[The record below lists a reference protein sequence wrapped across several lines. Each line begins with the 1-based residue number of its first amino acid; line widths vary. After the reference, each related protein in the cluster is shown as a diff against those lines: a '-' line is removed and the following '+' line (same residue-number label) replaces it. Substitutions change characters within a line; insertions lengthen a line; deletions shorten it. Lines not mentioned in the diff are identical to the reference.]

1 MDLVKIGFLIQT
13 NGLEKANKEVDAL
26 LAKAD
31 RLKNLGAGKG
41 SSAGS
46 NSGSA
51 GGSPSA
57 STKTT
62 EKMIKQ
68 QELLAHFLPLMD
80 KQTAALAAKFK
91 ALSDSTAEL
100 NKYLTL
106 VGQNKAFLKQQESAE
121 RLIAAQKK
129 LQEQAE
135 KDRQKAFSKEQQDYQ
150 KRMDKA
156 KASVQSA
163 NEAEEKARQKRLSAE
178 QKYYQKQM
186 EMARAAAAG
195 KTTAEEKARQKKL
208 ADEQKYYQK
217 QMDAAKKE
225 HAATVAR
232 QQKLVD
238 DAEKARQQNFKA
250 AQDYYQKQMALAQ
263 AEQTAKNKQAQKL
276 LENEEK
282 ARQKRLSAEQ
292 KHYQQQMELARKA
305 AESEAKA
312 QKRAQEDADKARQ
325 RRFAASQNHY
335 QQEMARIERLAQ
347 AERDRISNYNKQI
360 ALTNKIA
367 QNQRA
372 GLSTTNASK
381 LARMELSGADAAT
394 VERYKKALLS
404 AQAATQSLGNTTT
417 EASKKLG
424 FWNSQIGGIV
434 KYAILSTAIYGVM
447 TAMTAL
453 TAATVR
459 MADEYTA
466 IQNRM
471 KLYIT
476 DAEELIGVN
485 QKLTEFAMANNVGLR
500 ETATLFTRLA
510 PSMQRL
516 GKDTGDITTVVDAFG
531 KSLRIGGATAM
542 EAASATI
549 QFSQAMASG
558 KLAGDE
564 FRSISEASPRFLK
577 AIADGSGIAASKLK
591 EMSSAGLL
599 TTEVISN
606 ALIKEYGKLS
616 AENLKLGVTLEQG
629 SNAIVTAF
637 TRFIGEFNEGA
648 GVTKFFGESLMDV
661 ALSLSDLAKTA
672 KESGESMKQWLTD
685 NKKNI
690 ELLGNAALLAA
701 SIFAGRL
708 VASLVATTVS
718 AVRAKVSVL
727 ALNVSIAMMGT
738 TARGAALAVT
748 TLSTSLKGLFRLMG
762 GWVGIAVTLATAY
775 LGFKSLEKGASEA
788 TQELISQNKY
798 ISMTT
803 DELKALGVV
812 QKDLAKFKLNLDMAE
827 AEKNVKAAKD
837 NVVKAFDEIIYKWHF
852 ISKSDDV
859 GFVKQY
865 DEIVASVKNGTMS
878 FDLAVKKLIEM
889 NAVTEDVA
897 KELYKMTGEYDKT
910 VDSALPFVKVLKDL
924 GVEHKITKDAT
935 HNGRTEN
942 DLYKKSLGD
951 IADQARD
958 TENALGGLAAKYKA
972 AADVIRGG
980 MQVSLVTGIKDKQL
994 SEELYKDANER
1005 AKLLKGTAVM
1015 MNPSGVT
1022 AEQVLKSGLFKDEID
1037 QQKEL
1042 YKLQKQSSDFY
1053 KESAEAKQSEVNNY
1067 PKQLEQ
1073 LNRFLSILKNTSD
1086 IEVARVASTKE
1097 YHKWYKGN
1105 LDVARQIVALEK
1117 QRSEIEKEIQDALA
1131 QETARADYVKAL
1143 RTEEEVM
1150 TRITLLMDKGVD
1162 YEVARQVAQAYY
1174 TDNARGIAAA
1184 SLTYM
1189 NTLNSSLSSLESQ
1202 VVVQEQ
1208 VNAYMREGVDLER
1221 ATFNATLDRAVALGT
1236 ISEESAKAVRE
1247 RQKELSLTSQAQ
1259 QEERKR
1265 LESASKMRKDITDLA
1280 LQAMVLAMTQDSAIA
1295 DIINGYEH
1303 IDSEAAKELSTRQLI
1318 IDKLKEQYDYQKAQK
1333 ANPLGDFSN
1342 INFDAFGDFGNPFKS
1357 ALEGLNAMIAGT
1369 ALLDQQYGDMHRD
1382 LNKQW
1387 NEAAANSIERTQIET
1402 QRATLEQGYIREK
1415 AALNDEAVS
1424 KMLSASKQFFKEE
1437 SAGYKVL
1444 SAAEKAFTVF
1454 KLVQGAKRF
1463 AIEMGFITKETGAYV
1478 AGSLSKKAAELGF
1491 TAFTVVQKGIQAAA
1505 SGVAA
1510 LASSMAGLPFPLN
1523 IAAFAA
1529 TGALLASIGLN
1540 LAGGGKASGSFA
1552 LTNEG
1557 TGTVFGDPTAKS
1569 ESIKKSIDLLAEN
1582 SDVTTPLTAAML
1594 KSLQNIESN
1603 IGGLANLLI
1612 RNAPGSKLVEGVNQG
1627 FKQNTI
1633 GGFLEKA
1640 GKTAFAAIGDFL
1652 GINKMLG
1659 SLLGGLFGKKVSV
1672 KGQGLFGSN
1681 QQLGDIIG
1689 DGFSLQEY
1697 VDIQTK
1703 KKSFGITTSKKNS
1716 TQYSAASQEL
1726 ENQFTLIFKSFN
1738 DAILSAAPILDKNT
1752 NEVAKKLND
1761 FVVSIGR
1768 VDLKGLNGEQIQEK
1782 LNAVFGAEA
1791 DKMAQAALG
1800 GLDDFQKVGEGY
1812 FETLVRVATSIEM
1825 ATVYTDR
1832 LNVSAIKYTD
1842 VINKQGDVTTEI
1854 IRQSV
1859 LLNESNKDIKNGFYD
1874 LVNTFNGTAGEIT
1887 DFVLTLRDLQDAIVA
1902 TGKSGDYLTSAM
1914 LAGAGGLDR
1923 LQDGLEAYFE
1933 ILSPAEQAAELTR
1946 RLTNEFAVF
1955 GTQVPASV
1963 DAFKA
1968 LVNGIDINTEA
1979 GQKLYGQVV
1988 ALTPEFVDLQDSL
2001 KKAEDAAKAEA
2012 EEARR
2017 LAEEAK
2023 KAAESLAKLRTAFF
2037 ITGQDVS
2044 RLTQVMINAAGGV
2057 EAMQRGLDAMFE
2069 MLSPTEKAAELT
2081 RRLAIQFKA
2090 LGLELPSSTDA
2101 FRVLVKEMNTSTN
2114 AGKALL
2120 GKVIALAPEF
2130 NELQKALESANNE
2143 VNQLVQSLR
2152 DLAEQARQARGE
2164 TEQPRNLDYA
2174 RAMFESTAMLAMQG
2188 DTQAAEKLMSLG
2200 TNLMDLS
2207 KQYSTSGSEYARDLA
2222 WIQRA
2227 ATISADVQEGGLGY
2241 TSTTLSTSLSG
2252 GNAAP
2257 TLATTSTSTD
2267 AEIKELRGDL
2277 NAALLAIAKYTQ
2289 STANKLENWDDGNR
2303 VMVGVIQERDDPK
2316 LKVVTT

>member
-13 NGLEKANKEVDAL
+13 NGLEKANKEVDSL
-26 LAKAD
+26 LDKTSKIGTVSKKAAADAETSQKKVKKATEDSTKAADNNAKAVEKTSKALEKQKIIGD
-31 RLKNLGAGKG
+31 YLGKGLDKTTATSIANFKQLGASVTETSTMLNTLANNKGILQTRKDIEAANKAQQEHAKLVDQTIGKYRQLSSKSLGGGILDTIEQENKGLQELRKHYSSLEKQQEKNLSVVKEYEAASRKSFGGGILDTIGKQDKGLQNLNAEYRAMEVAQSKLLSAEKQANAERQKAIALEQTKAKYIKEGFGKG
-41 SSAGS
+41 SS
-46 NSGSA
+46 
-51 GGSPSA
+51 
-57 STKTT
+57 T
-62 EKMIKQ
+62 Q
-68 QELLAHFLPLMD
+68 LA
-80 KQTAALAAKFK
+80 K
-91 ALSDSTAEL
+91 
-100 NKYLTL
+100 
-106 VGQNKAFLKQQESAE
+106 
-121 RLIAAQKK
+121 
-129 LQEQAE
+129 
-135 KDRQKAFSKEQQDYQ
+135 
-150 KRMDKA
+150 
-156 KASVQSA
+156 
-163 NEAEEKARQKRLSAE
+163 
-178 QKYYQKQM
+178 
-186 EMARAAAAG
+186 
-195 KTTAEEKARQKKL
+195 
-208 ADEQKYYQK
+208 
-217 QMDAAKKE
+217 
-225 HAATVAR
+225 
-232 QQKLVD
+232 
-238 DAEKARQQNFKA
+238 
-250 AQDYYQKQMALAQ
+250 
-263 AEQTAKNKQAQKL
+263 
-276 LENEEK
+276 
-282 ARQKRLSAEQ
+282 
-292 KHYQQQMELARKA
+292 
-305 AESEAKA
+305 
-312 QKRAQEDADKARQ
+312 
-325 RRFAASQNHY
+325 
-335 QQEMARIERLAQ
+335 
-347 AERDRISNYNKQI
+347 
-360 ALTNKIA
+360 
-367 QNQRA
+367 
-372 GLSTTNASK
+372 
-381 LARMELSGADAAT
+381 MELSGADVTTLDNYKASLLAT
-394 VERYKKALLS
+394 SSALGSFAGS
-404 AQAATQSLGNTTT
+404 AKNAT
-417 EASKKLG
+417 EEKSKLAQQVK
-424 FWNSQIGGIV
+424 GIAF
-434 KYAILSTAIYGVM
+434 YAVLSTAIYGAM

-471 KLYIT
+471 KLYI
-476 DAEELIGVN
+476 DGASELAAIN
-485 QKLTEFAMANNVGLR
+485 NKMAQMSIENNVGLR
-500 ETATLFTRLA
+500 ETATLYARLLPA
-510 PSMQRL
+510 MQRV
-516 GKDTGDITTVVDAFG
+516 GANTAAVTNVVDAFG
-531 KSLRIGGATAM
+531 KSIRIGGATAM

-577 AIADGSGIAASKLK
+577 AIADGSGIAAEKLK
-591 EMSSAGLL
+591 EMSSAGKL
-599 TTEVISN
+599 TTEVISK
-606 ALIKEYGKLS
+606 ALLKEYPKLIE
-616 AENLKLGVTLEQG
+616 ENKKLGVTLEQG
-629 SNAIVTAF
+629 ANAIKTGFLVA
-637 TRFIGEFNEGA
+637 IGEFNEGA
-648 GVTKFFGESLMDV
+648 KLTQLIGEAMTDFASKLLKVAQGARDAGKSFKEFYTNNAGMFKAALEAVKFAAVALASYMGTKFVIAMALAAKSAISSFLAISLAAKAYFQAVAMEAGKATAAVRTIGMLTPTGIVGALGSLALTAVGVAYSYYLMDDSAEELNNRLKEQGEIANKTADELRQLTGLDRTTAIDKLTESFNAQNKAISEQQEKVDAVLFAIRAVSVDNEKARKVTEEARRGTLSYSKAIEELNKLSIPPDLYLELKNQVDAYNEVTNVGGKYAKGLDNLGESVELQGNAAQNAILKNNQYKDSVKSVGDEAVIAGGKVKKLIDEMNAEVKSKGLTLGVMQITGLSSSSSAKLAKDAQEKALEKEKVNNKEYLDALSKHKELIETRNKYKSQMFDADTPEQESSAVKGYKETTKALEETTKALVRFKGTYKTVSPLTQLDDALVAAFKEDERLANEISKLESSRRDTADEDRKKVLDGYNDEILAVQRLLTLLSQGVDSDVARIAATKEYSENVIGLGLAQELVEARRSKQRADYAISLGEETEMLVRILALQEKGVTYENARTLAQAGFSADTEGLLASSQLVHNTLVAQQYALADQVSIRGSLNEMIRKGATEEEAAIHLAFARLSAMQKGLTAQQKDTKAKTLEHEKQKREMDAEAEILHNINRTVRNSIVMQRLLTGEVNAYTVALAKAKAANPDAKEESLQDLITAQAKNEIAMQLV
-661 ALSLSDLAKTA
+661 ENARLLNGLAKGYSSEQMNILEKYKVLGDLD
-672 KESGESMKQWLTD
+672 KERALHAEKLNKILKERQEFVD
-685 NKKNI
+685 NKKNNPI
-690 ELLGNAALLAA
+690 GDFSGVNFDVFGDLGNPLESALSGINEYLSKMDAL
-701 SIFAGRL
+701 SDKL
-708 VASLVATTVS
+708 KTV
-718 AVRAKVSVL
+718 RQEQL
-727 ALNVSIAMMGT
+727 D
-738 TARGAALAVT
+738 
-748 TLSTSLKGLFRLMG
+748 
-762 GWVGIAVTLATAY
+762 VGIAAEIALIKGGSGSAEYIATSSR
-775 LGFKSLEKGASEA
+775 LS
-788 TQELISQNKY
+788 
-798 ISMTT
+798 
-803 DELKALGVV
+803 ELKETE
-812 QKDLAKFKLNLDMAE
+812 KD
-827 AEKNVKAAKD
+827 
-837 NVVKAFDEIIYKWHF
+837 YH
-852 ISKSDDV
+852 
-859 GFVKQY
+859 KQ
-865 DEIVASVKNGTMS
+865 
-878 FDLAVKKLIEM
+878 
-889 NAVTEDVA
+889 
-897 KELYKMTGEYDKT
+897 
-910 VDSALPFVKVLKDL
+910 
-924 GVEHKITKDAT
+924 
-935 HNGRTEN
+935 
-942 DLYKKSLGD
+942 KKSLQED
-951 IADQARD
+951 S
-958 TENALGGLAAKYKA
+958 Y
-972 AADVIRGG
+972 VRG
-980 MQVSLVTGIKDKQL
+980 
-994 SEELYKDANER
+994 
-1005 AKLLKGTAVM
+1005 
-1015 MNPSGVT
+1015 
-1022 AEQVLKSGLFKDEID
+1022 
-1037 QQKEL
+1037 
-1042 YKLQKQSSDFY
+1042 
-1053 KESAEAKQSEVNNY
+1053 
-1067 PKQLEQ
+1067 
-1073 LNRFLSILKNTSD
+1073 LSIAKS
-1086 IEVARVASTKE
+1086 
-1097 YHKWYKGN
+1097 
-1105 LDVARQIVALEK
+1105 
-1117 QRSEIEKEIQDALA
+1117 
-1131 QETARADYVKAL
+1131 
-1143 RTEEEVM
+1143 
-1150 TRITLLMDKGVD
+1150 LL
-1162 YEVARQVAQAYY
+1162 
-1174 TDNARGIAAA
+1174 
-1184 SLTYM
+1184 
-1189 NTLNSSLSSLESQ
+1189 
-1202 VVVQEQ
+1202 
-1208 VNAYMREGVDLER
+1208 
-1221 ATFNATLDRAVALGT
+1221 
-1236 ISEESAKAVRE
+1236 
-1247 RQKELSLTSQAQ
+1247 
-1259 QEERKR
+1259 
-1265 LESASKMRKDITDLA
+1265 
-1280 LQAMVLAMTQDSAIA
+1280 
-1295 DIINGYEH
+1295 
-1303 IDSEAAKELSTRQLI
+1303 
-1318 IDKLKEQYDYQKAQK
+1318 
-1333 ANPLGDFSN
+1333 
-1342 INFDAFGDFGNPFKS
+1342 
-1357 ALEGLNAMIAGT
+1357 
-1369 ALLDQQYGDMHRD
+1369 
-1382 LNKQW
+1382 
-1387 NEAAANSIERTQIET
+1387 
-1402 QRATLEQGYIREK
+1402 
-1415 AALNDEAVS
+1415 
-1424 KMLSASKQFFKEE
+1424 KEE

-1454 KLVQGAKRF
+1454 KLLQGAKRF

-1540 LAGGGKASGSFA
+1540 LFGGGKASGSFA
-1552 LTNEG
+1552 PTNEG

-1627 FKQNTI
+1627 FKQNSIGNTI
-1633 GGFLEKA
+1633 TKGTDVL
-1640 GKTAFAAIGDFL
+1640 
-1652 GINKMLG
+1652 NKMTFGLADTLSLG
-1659 SLLGGLFGKKVSV
+1659 LFSSVGKLLGDLFGTEVSV
-1672 KGQGLFGSN
+1672 KGQGLFGAN
-1681 QQLGDIIG
+1681 QQLGDIVG
-1689 DGFSLQEY
+1689 EGFSLQEY
-1697 VDIQTK
+1697 VDVQTK

-1716 TQYSAASQEL
+1716 TQYSATSQEL
-1726 ENQFTLIFKSFN
+1726 EDQFTLIFKGFN
-1738 DAILSAAPILDKNT
+1738 DAILYAAPILDKNT
-1752 NEVAKKLND
+1752 NEVANKLND

-2001 KKAEDAAKAEA
+2001 KKAEDAAKSKA

-2130 NELQKALESANNE
+2130 NELQKALESTNNE

-2188 DTQAAEKLMSLG
+2188 DTTAANKLLSLG
-2200 TNLMDLS
+2200 NNLMDLS

-2227 ATISADVQEGGLGY
+2227 ATVSADVQEGGLGY

-2252 GNAAP
+2252 GNSAP

-2267 AEIKELRGDL
+2267 TEIKGLRLDL

-2303 VMVGVIQERDDPK
+2303 VMVGVIQEIDDPK